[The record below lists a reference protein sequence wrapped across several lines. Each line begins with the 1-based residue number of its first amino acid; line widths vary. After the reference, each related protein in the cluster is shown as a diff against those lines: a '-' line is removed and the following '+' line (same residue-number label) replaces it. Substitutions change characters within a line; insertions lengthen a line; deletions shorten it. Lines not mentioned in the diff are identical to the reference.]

1 VTLPNSCAFL
11 EMMSRNWNTPIAS
24 ETVCVERQQ
33 ITHDISIRNQSMHTK
48 IYHLCSRCF
57 IYNEFFFFHR
67 QNNYSF
73 IIDMIF
79 STCVLLHYRTTFMK
93 RFNRIHQQIPLIM
106 GLFII
111 LMRTFVRLRMPRNGD
126 ISPRRFSITTPIL

>member
-1 VTLPNSCAFL
+1 MT
-11 EMMSRNWNTPIAS
+11 SRNWNTPIAS

-33 ITHDISIRNQSMHTK
+33 ISHDISIRNQSMHTK
-48 IYHLCSRCF
+48 IYDLYSKCF
-57 IYNEFFFFHR
+57 IYNENLFFHR

-79 STCVLLHYRTTFMK
+79 SRCVLLHYRTTLMK
-93 RFNRIHQQIPLIM
+93 RLNRIHQQIPLIM

-111 LMRTFVRLRMPRNGD
+111 LNRTFVRLRMLRIGD
-126 ISPRRFSITTPIL
+126 ISPRRFSIPTPIL